1 MGSSVDAFKLRTE
14 GGQMLRQNEISKYL
28 CNSTQ
33 TLRDVL
39 ALINENNAGI
49 ALLVDE
55 NHQLMRAITDGDIRR
70 AILDGVSVD
79 STIEALGLTVN
90 GRKPTVAHENDTP
103 ADMRSLMLKN
113 GVRQLPLVDKDF
125 KVVDLVII
133 ADLLQ
138 DHEPPVNAVVMA
150 GGFGTRLRPLT
161 EELPKPMLPVGDRPL
176 LERIVSQLST
186 AGIFGVS
193 VTTHFMPEVIEQHF
207 GDGSHFGVNMNYVHE
222 ETPLGTAGALRM
234 LPKPEGPV
242 LVMNGDILTSID
254 FRNMTKFHNEHE
266 SDLTLAVR
274 PYEVYV
280 PYGVVET
287 EGQNLR
293 KLVEKPTY
301 THFVNAGIYLL
312 SPSAFE
318 YLGTEGRLDM
328 TQLID
333 RLIKSGRNVVTFP
346 VTEYWLDIGHMDD
359 YKRAQRDA
367 AEGLV

>member
-1 MGSSVDAFKLRTE
+1 
-14 GGQMLRQNEISKYL
+14 MLRQNEITKYL
-28 CNSTQ
+28 CHSHQ
-33 TLRDVL
+33 SLRDVL
-39 ALINENNAGI
+39 NLINENNAGI
-49 ALLVDE
+49 ALLIDDQF
-55 NHQLMRAITDGDIRR
+55 HLQRAITDGDIRR
-70 AILDGVSVD
+70 AILSGVSID
-79 STIEALGLTVN
+79 STLESLGPCLS
-90 GRKPTVAHENDTP
+90 GRKPTVARENDTP
-103 ADMRSLMLKN
+103 AEMRKMMLKD
-113 GVRQLPLVDKDF
+113 GVRQLPLVDKEF
-125 KVVDLVII
+125 RVVDLVII
-133 ADLLQ
+133 DDLLQ
-138 DHEPPVNAVVMA
+138 EQEPPVNAVVMA

-161 EELPKPMLPVGDRPL
+161 EDLPKPMLPVGDRPL
-176 LERIVSQLST
+176 LERIIGQLSS
-186 AGIFGVS
+186 AGIYGVS
-193 VTTHFMPEVIEQHF
+193 VTTHFLPQVIEEHF
-207 GDGSHFGVNMNYVHE
+207 GDGSEFGVNMNYVHE

-234 LPKPEGPV
+234 LPKPAGPV

-254 FRNMTKFHNEHE
+254 FRNMTKFHTEHE

-274 PYEVYV
+274 PYEVYI

-346 VTEYWLDIGHMDD
+346 VTEYWLDIGHIDD
-359 YKRAQRDA
+359 YNRAQRDA